1 MNDISVTAIQAIQ
14 AMLAPAVGISAV
26 GLLLL
31 GLNTRYSTIINR
43 IRLLNDEKR
52 KYLKLIADN
61 VELSYTDN
69 SRYMS
74 VVNQGK
80 ELLIRSW
87 LVRNAILSHQTA
99 VGLFVLASAT
109 IGVNLFTT
117 SETMRAVP
125 LMLFVVGMLSVFVGV
140 VFSGREVYRSYKII
154 LIEANAE
161 E

>member
-1 MNDISVTAIQAIQ
+1 MNDLTVTAIQAIQ
-14 AMLAPAVGISAV
+14 AMLAPAIGISAV

-52 KYLKLIADN
+52 KYHKQIADN

-74 VVNQGK
+74 VTNQGK
-80 ELLIRSW
+80 ELLIRSR

-117 SETMRAVP
+117 SEIMRAVP
-125 LMLFVVGMLSVFVGV
+125 LMLFVVGMFSVFVGV
-140 VFSGREVYRSYKII
+140 VFAGREVYRSYKII

>member
-1 MNDISVTAIQAIQ
+1 MNDVSVTAIQAIQ

-31 GLNTRYSTIINR
+31 GLNSRYSTIINR

-52 KYLKLIADN
+52 KYLKLIGDN
-61 VELSYTDN
+61 FELSYTDN

-74 VVNQGK
+74 VTNQGK
-80 ELLIRSW
+80 ELLIRSR
-87 LVRNAILSHQTA
+87 LVRNAILSLQSS
-99 VGLFVLASAT
+99 VGLFVLASAA

-117 SETMRAVP
+117 SEAMRTVP
-125 LMLFVVGMLSVFVGV
+125 LMLFVVGMLSVFMGV
-140 VFSGREVYRSYKII
+140 VFAAREVYRSYNIV
-154 LIEANAE
+154 LIEVTAE